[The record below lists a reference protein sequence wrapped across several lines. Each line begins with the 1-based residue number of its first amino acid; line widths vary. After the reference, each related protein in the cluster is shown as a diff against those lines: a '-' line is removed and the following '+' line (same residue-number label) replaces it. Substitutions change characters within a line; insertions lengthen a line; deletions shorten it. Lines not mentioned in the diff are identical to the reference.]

1 MVFSIIVLVVIFF
14 PTRIAS
20 MALTNGRTEEAK
32 RSLTKYHGEG
42 DQDNRFVKLQ
52 MQEFHDVLEQD
63 GTDKRWWDFRGLFNT
78 REPRYRT
85 LCLSMM
91 SNFDLWIG
99 NAVTSYF
106 MRAILATAGVTDP
119 VTILNINQGIS
130 FAHLFLSVSGALVVS
145 RFG

>member
-1 MVFSIIVLVVIFF
+1 
-14 PTRIAS
+14 

-42 DQDNRFVKLQ
+42 NQDNLFVKLQ

-63 GTDKRWWDFRGLFNT
+63 GTDKRWWDFRGLFNS
-78 REPRYRT
+78 RESRYRT

-106 MRAILATAGVTDP
+106 MPAILATAGVTDP
-119 VTILNINQGIS
+119 VTILNIYQGIS